1 MTIANPFP
9 TIEYIS
15 PDYFCDREEELKQI
29 IESFENHRNLTLV
42 SRRRLGKT
50 ALIKH
55 CFYFLK
61 DRNDLSLHYFDIYAT
76 QNLSDFINLFSAS
89 LLGYFESKPDK
100 LLNKITNVLGRF
112 RPKLT
117 FDELSGAPSVE
128 LTLQSESDTKQSLDA
143 IFKYLSEQKQRII
156 IAIDEFQ
163 QIINYPEKNVEA
175 LLRTHI
181 QNCRNVTMIFSG
193 SNKRMLSSIFSDYAR
208 PFYQS
213 TGFLFLEK
221 IDNQRYAEFIKH
233 HFRIVDRAISDDAIE
248 YIFDW
253 TLGYTYFVQEVCNR
267 LFASGIPEIK
277 AADCKKAASTIL
289 KERDQLYAMYRNIL
303 TKSQFRLLKAIASET
318 GVKQPNAS
326 GFIHQHKLVAA
337 STVNRALAAL
347 EEGDLIAFDNEEYSV
362 QDVFLMRWLQNQP

>member
-1 MTIANPFP
+1 MAILNPFP

-15 PDYFCDREEELKQI
+15 PDYFCDREEEQKQI
-29 IESFENHRNLTLV
+29 VESIENQRNLTIV

-55 CFYFLK
+55 CFYLLK
-61 DRNDLSLHYFDIYAT
+61 DRKDLSLHYFDIYAT
-76 QNLSDFINLFSAS
+76 QSLSEFINLFSVS
-89 LLGYFESKPDK
+89 LLGYFESKPDR
-100 LLNKITNVLGRF
+100 LLNKITKVLGRF

-128 LTLQSESDTKQSLDA
+128 LTLQSENDTRQSLNA
-143 IFKYLSEQKQRII
+143 IFEYLSEQKQRII

-193 SNKRMLSSIFSDYAR
+193 SNRRMITSIFSDYAR

-213 TGFLFLEK
+213 TGFLFLEI
-221 IDNQRYAEFIKH
+221 IDSQRYAEFIKH
-233 HFRIVDRAISDDAIE
+233 HFRKEDRIISDDAVR
-248 YIFDW
+248 YIFEW
-253 TLGYTYFVQEVCNR
+253 TFGYTYFVQEICNR
-267 LFASGIPEIK
+267 LFATGIPVISLE
-277 AADCKKAASTIL
+277 DCKKAADTIL

-303 TKSQFRLLKAIASET
+303 TKSQFKLLRAIASET

-326 GFIHQHKLVAA
+326 GFIQQHKLVAP

-347 EEGDLIAFDNEEYSV
+347 EESDLIAFDNDEYSV
-362 QDVFLMRWLQNQP
+362 HDIFLMRWLQNLH